1 MEQDK
6 ISEYEMGM
14 FVMDYLWDLDTE
26 SVAILDAICDENL
39 EASYKL
45 IQENPTITKE
55 EFLERMQI
63 SED

>member
-1 MEQDK
+1 MTKQ
-6 ISEYEMGM
+6 YQMCM
-14 FVMDYLWDLDTE
+14 LVMNYLEKLDTDWDLVGE
-26 SVAILDAICDENL
+26 AISDENL

-45 IQENPTITKE
+45 IQENPNISRE